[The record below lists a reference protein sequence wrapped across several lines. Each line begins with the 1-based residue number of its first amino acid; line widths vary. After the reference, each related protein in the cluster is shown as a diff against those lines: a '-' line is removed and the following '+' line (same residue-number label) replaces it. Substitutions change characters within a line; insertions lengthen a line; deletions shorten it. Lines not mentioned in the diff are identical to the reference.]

1 MKNVVLTTVIIVL
14 CLVGCS
20 TPQEVAMDTG
30 AERTQNFEEEPI
42 RIAND
47 SLEYEIIITDLGFP
61 RFLNTQPPQEYYGI
75 GFLEGKNNFFVAEYN
90 RRVLN
95 NRFSRELYPQQIDYN
110 PNVHYGKEVNYL
122 LYQYFR
128 YFSRTYNQKF
138 PGLRN

>member
-1 MKNVVLTTVIIVL
+1 MQNVVLTTVIIVL

-75 GFLEGKNNFFVAEYN
+75 GFLEGKNNTHKGE
-90 RRVLN
+90 R
-95 NRFSRELYPQQIDYN
+95 SQDI
-110 PNVHYGKEVNYL
+110 H
-122 LYQYFR
+122 
-128 YFSRTYNQKF
+128 
-138 PGLRN
+138 